1 MNEMM
6 TEEHALF
13 CVGDVV
19 QISGLQTETQYNEKF
34 AEISGPYL
42 IDTKRWPIT
51 IKDHNQDTLAVK
63 SVNLRRVMVASYKP
77 SYSSGIYG
85 VYLLQNENH
94 KQKSTTQDDVKQSP
108 VEDEDSYSLHF
119 FAPSLVNTVS
129 NCKLEGCKSLQ
140 AICQIMQRY
149 MHYIEQIKNK
159 TTHNIYEQV
168 FLKNYSNID
177 LLNDYNH
184 LLLHH
189 CGQFEDIYIV
199 LTSDI
204 YCKNGCNLS
213 ECSFF
218 QRNHRDRA
226 AITKKENIL
235 SELYNNKDDITF
247 EQLLDRVHC
256 YLFHSFDTGYKIRKQ
271 IIDDIMNTNAESKS
285 NDDEYYVN
293 ISQVNKRIRS
303 QQTRQDL
310 PKHMT
315 TQNTKFIN
323 KTTTNNLNVYSYGFR
338 YYYWEHYKNN
348 NDIHDDAHRYSSKQF
363 KWTKQP
369 PICNADST
377 LGDWYIAKKYDNF
390 KQELL
395 KNALECIGLQQYN
408 NLIEKAEIHIK
419 TDNVRQ
425 IKCPRTISA
434 TYYEMKEEQS
444 MNKDHLVAMMIYCN
458 NDLLQQRFTETFRK
472 IDKNETNQEIKQRH
486 RNFYFLGRL
495 LRESV
500 ECFGTK
506 KRFGMDDPISVYQGV
521 NKQFVYSSMY
531 AYIKGPMST
540 TRNYVVAV
548 NFCANQGIVVEIDVS
563 DKNWFLCKKDEQTRK
578 PETYFH
584 VNYLDMSWISDY
596 PNEQE
601 IFFIGGLGQVTF
613 NAIIEAKLG
622 ANYEAY
628 IKGMKHMTYCM
639 IVCEG
644 GGTFIDRPETD
655 KEIQMAY
662 RLLSH
667 ELYRYYPNNKHAHE
681 FKSCPEYIKTLLHLH
696 CLSIK
701 SVMFTS
707 RDKSK
712 LHDFIFKYDNGWIKL
727 KLILTLFP
735 NVNEIFYDDDAKL
748 GEQHFLYLDILEFLS
763 KNYQTI
769 SLKRIRFRLGDIDK
783 TKDSEIAQYISR
795 YYDDFIQYEWSLEME
810 IDNDLYGIGL
820 NDSIPPIREVAII
833 MKQID
838 K

>member
-348 NDIHDDAHRYSSKQF
+348 TNKFDDAAMHNPNGVRTNINTRKKQF
-363 KWTKQP
+363 
-369 PICNADST
+369 DS
-377 LGDWYIAKKYDNF
+377 LCHWYICKKYNTF
-390 KQELL
+390 KEELL
-395 KNALECIGLQQYN
+395 NNEISCIGQSQWDTLVNKVQVH
-408 NLIEKAEIHIK
+408 LR
-419 TDNVRQ
+419 TDKV
-425 IKCPRTISA
+425 KSMYCPRKQSA
-434 TYYEMKEEQS
+434 EFYEMKYMELMTE
-444 MNKDHLVAMMIYCN
+444 NHLISLMIYCN
-458 NDLLQQRFTETFRK
+458 F
-472 IDKNETNQEIKQRH
+472 
-486 RNFYFLGRL
+486 
-495 LRESV
+495 
-500 ECFGTK
+500 
-506 KRFGMDDPISVYQGV
+506 
-521 NKQFVYSSMY
+521 
-531 AYIKGPMST
+531 
-540 TRNYVVAV
+540 
-548 NFCANQGIVVEIDVS
+548 DV
-563 DKNWFLCKKDEQTRK
+563 L
-578 PETYFH
+578 
-584 VNYLDMSWISDY
+584 
-596 PNEQE
+596 
-601 IFFIGGLGQVTF
+601 
-613 NAIIEAKLG
+613 
-622 ANYEAY
+622 
-628 IKGMKHMTYCM
+628 
-639 IVCEG
+639 
-644 GGTFIDRPETD
+644 
-655 KEIQMAY
+655 
-662 RLLSH
+662 
-667 ELYRYYPNNKHAHE
+667 
-681 FKSCPEYIKTLLHLH
+681 
-696 CLSIK
+696 
-701 SVMFTS
+701 
-707 RDKSK
+707 
-712 LHDFIFKYDNGWIKL
+712 
-727 KLILTLFP
+727 
-735 NVNEIFYDDDAKL
+735 
-748 GEQHFLYLDILEFLS
+748 
-763 KNYQTI
+763 
-769 SLKRIRFRLGDIDK
+769 
-783 TKDSEIAQYISR
+783 
-795 YYDDFIQYEWSLEME
+795 
-810 IDNDLYGIGL
+810 
-820 NDSIPPIREVAII
+820 
-833 MKQID
+833 
-838 K
+838 